1 MRTIAAIV
9 LLAACGASTPT
20 PAAAP
25 TPIAAPLDAPPPL
38 DAGIPA
44 DAPAWIFRYNAPGRL
59 ETWTLR
65 YHGDLAAIDVES
77 ATATIHY
84 FGSAVA
90 RARALGRQRSARAR
104 VQARAARGRRGMRG
118 QEAGNARRAGLL
130 SPGFQ
135 GGDAVRPCPGRRVPA
150 ERSVHGVSSTV
161 RTSWIWQRATLKRD
175 AVAPRASARLRCEP
189 RHDLDMAI
197 FRLTRVR
204 CAAATVLPTIA
215 G

>member
-84 FGSAVA
+84 FGSAADGASLVL
-90 RARALGRQRSARAR
+90 ALS
-104 VQARAARGRRGMRG
+104 
-118 QEAGNARRAGLL
+118 AGNARLALECKHEQRAVGAACGDKKPATLDVLACYHPDFKEAMPFAPAPGVEFLQSAACTGYHRLSERAG
-130 SPGFQ
+130 SG
-135 GGDAVRPCPGRRVPA
+135 
-150 ERSVHGVSSTV
+150 
-161 RTSWIWQRATLKRD
+161 
-175 AVAPRASARLRCEP
+175 SARR
-189 RHDLDMAI
+189 
-197 FRLTRVR
+197 
-204 CAAATVLPTIA
+204 
-215 G
+215 